1 MGLLSVMYTA
11 LSGMNAATT
20 IVDVSADNLANAETP
35 GFKAATVQFGT
46 LTPETLSFGSPVVTG
61 NAGTNPM
68 QIGQGVQVS
77 GITRDFS
84 QGSIVTSDQL
94 PLLALDG
101 EGLFILQGPGG
112 QRLYT
117 RDGHFSLNSNGE
129 LVTAQGDK
137 VLGFMADAQGN
148 IDTSQ
153 LVPIKVHIGS
163 LAAGAGGTL
172 ASLQSYSVGRDGT
185 ITGHYSDG
193 VPRTLGQLRIAR
205 FNNQAG
211 LAARAGNK
219 FEATS
224 ASGLPIESNPGESG
238 TGQTLQGATE
248 LSNVDIGHEL
258 IELTLAG
265 NLFQAN
271 WQVFQTAN
279 NLLGEL
285 FFPYRWQ

>member
-1 MGLLSVMYTA
+1 MGLSSVMNTA
-11 LSGMNAATT
+11 LSGMNAAMTM
-20 IVDVSADNLANAETP
+20 VDVSADNLTNADTP
-35 GFKAATVQFGT
+35 GFKGTSVQFGT
-46 LTPETLSFGSPVVTG
+46 LTPQTLSLGAPIVTG
-61 NAGTNPM
+61 NAGADPM
-68 QIGQGVQVS
+68 QVGQGVMVA

-84 QGSIVTSDQL
+84 QGSIATSDQL

-101 EGLFILQGPGG
+101 EGLFILQGHGG

-117 RDGHFSLNSNGE
+117 RDGNFSLNSNGE

-148 IDTSQ
+148 IDSSQ
-153 LVPIKVHIGS
+153 LAPITIRIGS
-163 LAAGAGGTL
+163 LAQGVGGTL
-172 ASLQSYSVGRDGT
+172 ANLQSYSVSTDGT

-193 VPRTLGQLRIAR
+193 VPRALGQLRIAR
-205 FNNQAG
+205 FANQAG
-211 LAARAGNK
+211 LAATAGNT

-224 ASGLPIESNPGESG
+224 ASGLPIESNPGENG
-238 TGQTLQGATE
+238 AGQTIQGATE

-265 NLFQAN
+265 NMFQAN